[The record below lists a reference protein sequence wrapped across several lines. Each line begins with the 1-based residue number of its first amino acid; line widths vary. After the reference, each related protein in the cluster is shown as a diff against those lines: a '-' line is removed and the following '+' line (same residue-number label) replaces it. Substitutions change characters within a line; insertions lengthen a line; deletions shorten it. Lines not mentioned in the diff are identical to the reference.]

1 MKEIKVYSQIQQLKS
16 QGFKKEPVA
25 KLLHMSKNTVRKY
38 WNMTPDE
45 YVALAEII
53 RKSHTLAQFEPVI
66 LKWLYE
72 HPSMSAA
79 QVHDWLLEHYK
90 IKTAERT
97 TRRLVEL
104 LRETHK
110 IKKASIPRS
119 YEAVDELPMGYQ
131 MQVDFGQKHLRTPDG
146 QYVKVH
152 FVGFVLSHSRYK
164 WGYFKDKPFTSG
176 ELVQSLHGCFD
187 YMGGKPCELVFDQD
201 SIVSVDENYGDI
213 MFTYEFEQFKQS
225 EKLDVYL
232 CRKADPES
240 KGKVESVVK
249 FIKINFLENRFYM
262 GLDLLNQSFEAW
274 LERTGNAKVHGTT
287 KKVPAKV
294 FLLEQEHLRP
304 VLPTKL
310 SVCEESI
317 TRSVRKDNTVLY
329 QSNRYSVPQGT
340 FGKDEEV
347 ILRIDGEKLVIEQV
361 FGDYVIAEHTIS
373 KEKGKLIKLPAHR
386 KDHAQSAS
394 HRLHDLCEI
403 LGKEYHNYFETMRT
417 LKPRYFKDQSQ
428 LVLELVHQHTVTLI
442 KESINY
448 CMSLEIY
455 SATDLRDTVIYLK
468 SQKAEDNLPDV
479 VPTIKTITN
488 PKAAAVITQKRSI
501 KEYERVGGSS

>member
-45 YVALAEII
+45 YIALAEVI
-53 RKSHTLAQFEPVI
+53 RKSHTLAKFEPVI

-72 HPSMSAA
+72 HPSMSSA
-79 QVHDWLLEHYK
+79 QIHDWLLEHYK

-110 IKKASIPRS
+110 IKKVAIPRS
-119 YEAVDELPMGYQ
+119 YEAIDELPMGYQ
-131 MQVDFGQKHLRTPDG
+131 MQVDFGQKHLRTSDG

-176 ELVQSLHGCFD
+176 ELVQSLYGCFD

-213 MFTYEFEQFKQS
+213 MFTYEFEQFKQA
-225 EKLDVYL
+225 EKMDVYL

-249 FIKINFLENRFYM
+249 FIKINFLENRLHM
-262 GLDLLNQSFEAW
+262 GIDLLNQSFEAW
-274 LERTGNAKVHGTT
+274 LERTGNVKVHGTT

-304 VLPTKL
+304 VLSTKI
-310 SVCEESI
+310 SMCEESI

-329 QSNRYSVPQGT
+329 LSNRYSVPQGT
-340 FGKDEEV
+340 FGKEEEV
-347 ILRIDGEKLVIEQV
+347 ALRIDGEKLIIEQV
-361 FGDYVIAEHTIS
+361 FGDYVIAEHNLS
-373 KEKGKLIKLPAHR
+373 KDKGQLIKLSAHR
-386 KDHAQSAS
+386 QNHEQGALR
-394 HRLHDLCEI
+394 HLNELCE
-403 LGKEYHNYFETMRT
+403 LVGKEFQDYFETMRI
-417 LKPRYFKDQSQ
+417 LKPRYFKDQSD
-428 LVLELVHQHTVTLI
+428 LVKELIEQHEVNLI
-442 KESINY
+442 KEAINY

-468 SQKAEDNLPDV
+468 NQTVEENLPDV
-479 VPTIKTITN
+479 PPSIKTITN
-488 PKAAAVITQKRSI
+488 SKAAKVVTQKRSI
-501 KEYERVGGSS
+501 KEYEWAGGAS

>member
-1 MKEIKVYSQIQQLKS
+1 MYSQIQQLKA
-16 QGFKKEPVA
+16 QGFKKERVA
-25 KLLHMSKNTVRKY
+25 KMLHMSKNTVRKY
-38 WNMTPDE
+38 WDMTPDE
-45 YVALAEII
+45 YVALAEVI
-53 RKSHTLAQFEPVI
+53 RKSHTLAQYEPVI

-72 HPSMSAA
+72 FPSISSA
-79 QVHDWLLEHYK
+79 QVHDWLLEHYR
-90 IKTAERT
+90 IKSAERT

-110 IKKASIPRS
+110 IKKASAPRS

-176 ELVQSLHGCFD
+176 ELVQSLYGCFN
-187 YMGGKPCELVFDQD
+187 YMGGKPRELVFDQD

-225 EKLDVYL
+225 EKIDVYL

-240 KGKVESVVK
+240 KGKVESVIK
-249 FIKINFLENRFYM
+249 FFKINFLENRFYM
-262 GLDLLNQSFEAW
+262 GSDLLNQSFEAW
-274 LERTGNAKVHGTT
+274 LERTGNAKIHGTT

-304 VLPTKL
+304 VLLTKR

-329 QSNRYSVPQGT
+329 LSNYYSVPQGT
-340 FGKDEEV
+340 FGKEEDV
-347 ILRIDGEKLVIEQV
+347 VLRIDGERLVIEQV
-361 FGDYVIAEHTIS
+361 YGDYILAEHTIS

-386 KDHAQSAS
+386 KNYEQSARR
-394 HRLHDLCEI
+394 HLDKLCEV
-403 LGKEYHNYFETMRT
+403 LGQEYNDYFEAMKT

-428 LVLELVHQHTVTLI
+428 LVIDLVGQHEVELI
-442 KESINY
+442 KESIDY
-448 CMSLEIY
+448 CKSLDIY
-455 SATDLRDTVIYLK
+455 SATDLRDTVMYLK
-468 SQKAEDNLPDV
+468 SQKAEDKLPDV
-479 VPTIKTITN
+479 APTINTITN
-488 PKAAAVITQKRSI
+488 PKAANVVTQKRSI
-501 KEYERVGGSS
+501 KEYERVGRSL

>member
-1 MKEIKVYSQIQQLKS
+1 MYSQIQQLKA
-16 QGFKKEPVA
+16 QGFKKERVS
-25 KLLHMSKNTVRKY
+25 KMLHMSKNTVRKY
-38 WNMTPDE
+38 WDMTPDE
-45 YVALAEII
+45 YVALAEVI
-53 RKSHTLAQFEPVI
+53 RKSHTLAQYEPVI

-72 HPSMSAA
+72 FPSISSA
-79 QVHDWLLEHYK
+79 QVHDWLLEHYR
-90 IKTAERT
+90 IKSAERT

-110 IKKASIPRS
+110 IKKASAPRS

-176 ELVQSLHGCFD
+176 ELVQSLYGCFN
-187 YMGGKPCELVFDQD
+187 YMGGKPRELVFDQD

-225 EKLDVYL
+225 EKIDVYL

-240 KGKVESVVK
+240 KGKVESVIK
-249 FIKINFLENRFYM
+249 FFKINFLENRFYM
-262 GLDLLNQSFEAW
+262 GSDLLNQSFEAW
-274 LERTGNAKVHGTT
+274 LERTGNAKIHGTT

-304 VLPTKL
+304 VLLTKR

-329 QSNRYSVPQGT
+329 LSNYYSVPQGT
-340 FGKDEEV
+340 FGKEEDV
-347 ILRIDGEKLVIEQV
+347 VLRIDGERLVIEQV
-361 FGDYVIAEHTIS
+361 YGDYILAEHTIS

-386 KDHAQSAS
+386 KNYEQSARR
-394 HRLHDLCEI
+394 HLDKLCEV
-403 LGKEYHNYFETMRT
+403 LGQEYNDYFEAMKT

-428 LVLELVHQHTVTLI
+428 LVIDLVGQHEVELI
-442 KESINY
+442 KESIDY
-448 CMSLEIY
+448 CKSLDIY
-455 SATDLRDTVIYLK
+455 SATDLRDTVMYLK
-468 SQKAEDNLPDV
+468 SQKAEDKLPDV
-479 VPTIKTITN
+479 APTINTITN
-488 PKAAAVITQKRSI
+488 PKAANVVTQKRSI
-501 KEYERVGGSS
+501 KEYERVGRSL

>member
-1 MKEIKVYSQIQQLKS
+1 MKGLKVYSQIQQLKS
-16 QGFKKEPVA
+16 NGFKKEPVA
-25 KLLHMSKNTVRKY
+25 KMLHMSKNTVRKY

-45 YVALAEII
+45 YIAQAESI

-72 HPSMSAA
+72 HPSMSSA
-79 QVHDWLLEHYK
+79 QIHDWLLEHYR

-110 IKKASIPRS
+110 IKKAATPRS

-131 MQVDFGQKHLRTPDG
+131 MQVDFGQKNLRTPDG

-164 WGYFKDKPFTSG
+164 WGFFKDAPFTSG
-176 ELVQSLHGCFD
+176 DLIRSLYGCFE

-213 MFTYEFEQFKQS
+213 MYTYEFEQFKQT

-232 CRKADPES
+232 CRKSDPES

-262 GLDLLNQSFEAW
+262 DIDLLNQSFDAW

-304 VLPTKL
+304 VLSTTGY
-310 SVCEESI
+310 VGEESI

-329 QSNRYSVPQGT
+329 LSNRYSVPPGT
-340 FGKDEEV
+340 FGKEDEVALKIE
-347 ILRIDGEKLVIEQV
+347 GEKLILEQV
-361 FGDYVIAEHTIS
+361 FGDYVLAEHTIS
-373 KEKGKLIKLPAHR
+373 QGKGQLIKLPAHR
-386 KDHAQSAS
+386 VDREQSAARS
-394 HRLHDLCEI
+394 MNDLCTA
-403 LGKEYHNYFETMRT
+403 LGEEYRNYFGRMRT

-428 LVLELVHQHTVTLI
+428 LVLELTRQHDVDLI
-442 KESINY
+442 KEAIDFCVS
-448 CMSLEIY
+448 MEIY
-455 SATDLRDTVIYLK
+455 TATELRDAIVYLK
-468 SQKAEDNLPDV
+468 N
-479 VPTIKTITN
+479 KTSANSPPEITPAMKMLTN
-488 PKAAAVITQKRSI
+488 AKAATVVTQKRSI
-501 KEYERVGGSS
+501 KAYEQAGGLS

>member
-1 MKEIKVYSQIQQLKS
+1 MYSQIQQLKA
-16 QGFKKEPVA
+16 QGFKKERVA
-25 KLLHMSKNTVRKY
+25 KMLHMSKNTVRKY
-38 WNMTPDE
+38 WEMTPDE
-45 YVALAEII
+45 YVALAEVI
-53 RKSHTLAQFEPVI
+53 RKSHTLAQYEPVI

-72 HPSMSAA
+72 FPSISSA
-79 QVHDWLLEHYK
+79 QVHDWLLEHYR
-90 IKTAERT
+90 IKSAERT

-110 IKKASIPRS
+110 IKRASTPRS
-119 YEAVDELPMGYQ
+119 YEAVEELPMGYQ

-146 QYVKVH
+146 HYVKVH

-176 ELVQSLHGCFD
+176 ELVQSLYGCFN
-187 YMGGKPCELVFDQD
+187 YMGGKPRELVFDQD

-213 MFTYEFEQFKQS
+213 MFTYEFEQFKQA
-225 EKLDVYL
+225 EKIDVYL

-249 FIKINFLENRFYM
+249 FIKINFLPNRFYM
-262 GLDLLNQSFEAW
+262 GSDLLNQSFEAW
-274 LERTGNAKVHGTT
+274 LERTGNAKIHGTT

-304 VLPTKL
+304 VLLTNR

-329 QSNRYSVPQGT
+329 LSNYYSVPQGT
-340 FGKDEEV
+340 FGKEEDV
-347 ILRIDGEKLVIEQV
+347 VLRIDGEKLVIEQV
-361 FGDYVIAEHTIS
+361 YGDYILAEHTIS

-386 KDHAQSAS
+386 KNYEQSARR
-394 HRLHDLCEI
+394 HLDKLCEV
-403 LGKEYHNYFETMRT
+403 LGQEYNDYFETMKT

-428 LVLELVHQHTVTLI
+428 LVIDLVEQHEVELI
-442 KESINY
+442 KESIEY
-448 CMSLEIY
+448 CRSLDIY
-455 SATDLRDTVIYLK
+455 SATDLRDTVTYLK
-468 SQKAEDNLPDV
+468 SQKAEDKRPDV
-479 VPTIKTITN
+479 VPIINTITN
-488 PKAAAVITQKRSI
+488 QKAASVITQKRSI
-501 KEYERVGGSS
+501 KEYERVGQSS